1 MRRFGWH
8 RARPDRRRRGY
19 AGASQAVKTAPPLPV
34 RLSPGAVAEVRRPL
48 TDCPGGAAYCPDQ
61 MTTPMRPSVP
71 SAERELELRRF
82 VASLLAQLKP
92 AREVHA
98 ALRHA
103 LRAAQEFLR
112 ADKGCV
118 AIIPFGGRNTDLLFS
133 SPATEIW
140 DRELL
145 GRFIRR
151 ERPELPQGLLLA
163 PVWRR
168 GRPWAVLGLGRAG
181 RPFERGMGR
190 ELQSIGAAVS
200 EALERIDR
208 DRIREVRDR
217 IDRKIL
223 EQIRPKDLFYQI
235 LHGLRSLTRYDHS
248 AALLIHEGDDG
259 FLTLVA
265 EQIAWTKGR
274 STRIGLRLPLT
285 DDERRL
291 LAAGESLGFDRQGDD
306 WREWQGRPYAALA
319 GLLDWHRSE
328 PGGRREGTMLCAPLA
343 ARDGVFGVLKVAAR
357 NPGTFGPFDADLVER
372 FRAHASIALQN
383 SRRAESLEARIL
395 LAERKH
401 AMADLARSVS
411 HDVNNALGSVLPLLQ
426 QMREEVAAGRA
437 EPAVLLG
444 DLEQIQRS
452 LEVCR
457 RIFGGMLAFA
467 RGAARHHGDARLR
480 TALDNAIAIL
490 GDSLERQGVR
500 LNVDLPAELP
510 ALRAG
515 QGDVE
520 QVLLNL
526 LTNAREAMPR
536 GGEITLDARQ
546 VADGVEVRVQDTGE
560 GIAPADLQR
569 VFEPFYSTKP
579 EGTGL
584 GLPICRSIV
593 WGLGGRLAIESLE
606 GRGARVTVL
615 VPVAAAEGA

>member
-1 MRRFGWH
+1 MR
-8 RARPDRRRRGY
+8 
-19 AGASQAVKTAPPLPV
+19 APL
-34 RLSPGAVAEVRRPL
+34 LSP
-48 TDCPGGAAYCPDQ
+48 
-61 MTTPMRPSVP
+61 
-71 SAERELELRRF
+71 ERELELRRF
-82 VASLLAQLKP
+82 VSSLLAQLKP

-103 LRAAQEFLR
+103 SRAAQEFLR
-112 ADKGCV
+112 ADRGCV
-118 AIIPFGGRNTDLLFS
+118 AIVPFGGRAADLVFS
-133 SPATEIW
+133 SSATEIW

-151 ERPELPQGLLLA
+151 ERPDLPEGLLLA
-163 PVWRR
+163 PVQRR
-168 GRPWAVLGLGRAG
+168 GRPWAVLGLARED
-181 RPFERGMGR
+181 RPFERGRGR
-190 ELQSIGAAVS
+190 ELAAIGAAVS
-200 EALERIDR
+200 EALELIDR

-274 STRIGLRLPLT
+274 STRIGLRLPMS
-285 DDERRL
+285 DELRRL
-291 LAAGESLGFDRQGDD
+291 MTGGGSLGFDRQGDE

-319 GLLDWHRSE
+319 ELLDWHRAE
-328 PGGRREGTMLCAPLA
+328 PRGRREGTMLCAPLA

-411 HDVNNALGSVLPLLQ
+411 HDLNNALGSVLPLLQ
-426 QMREEVAAGRA
+426 QMREEIAADRG

-444 DLEQIQRS
+444 DLDQIQRS

-467 RGAARHHGDARLR
+467 RGSARHHGDAQLR
-480 TALDNAIAIL
+480 AALDNALAIL

-500 LNVDLPAELP
+500 LTADLPADLP

-526 LTNAREAMPR
+526 LTNAREAMPQ
-536 GGEITLDARQ
+536 GGEITIQARQ
-546 VADGVEVRVQDTGE
+546 VPEGVEVRVQDTGA
-560 GIAPADLQR
+560 GIATADLQR

-593 WGLGGRLAIESLE
+593 WGLGGRLTIDNLE

-615 VPVAAAEGA
+615 LPVALAEGA